1 MPSSNNVRKV
11 TSENYPTEIGYE
23 GDFVYET
30 HRYTQ
35 NMPDDL
41 MPAALRFSVE
51 VGNYVMALA
60 NHKK

>member
-1 MPSSNNVRKV
+1 MWVR
-11 TSENYPTEIGYE
+11 SEIGYE